1 MREAVKVQKR
11 RKQREESRKTGLE
24 LDIKKQE
31 KRKKSKRE
39 ESKERKAGKQGLN
52 WT

>member
-1 MREAVKVQKR
+1 MEQEKR
-11 RKQREESRKTGLE
+11 KKQREESRKTGPE
-24 LDIKKQE
+24 LDIMEQE